1 MPIARAL
8 LEQAIT
14 DNLLLDA
21 LPPEFDV
28 LGTRYSGKVRENFS
42 GHAGAQLPSGER
54 LIVVTDRI
62 SAFDVVL
69 GLIPFKGQV
78 LNGLAAYWFEQT
90 GATFPNHVLGV
101 PDAAAMRTVECE
113 PIKIE
118 MVVRAYLTGSSSTSI
133 WRAYERGERTFCGH
147 ALPEGL
153 RRHQQLPRVLVT
165 PTTKASKGE
174 HDLNIS
180 RAELIEQG
188 VIAPALFDRLER
200 QCLELF
206 ARGQQLAAA
215 RGLILVDTK
224 YELGKRSDGTIVLI
238 DEIHTPDSSRYWY
251 AEGYEAAMAEGRD
264 PRALD
269 KEFVRTWLVAQGF
282 VGEGTPP
289 QLTDEVRIE
298 LAQRY
303 IETYE
308 RLTGREFVP
317 DLRPPIERLR
327 THLLGR

>member
-8 LEQAIT
+8 LEQALS

-42 GHAGAQLPSGER
+42 GTGSAGALAKGER
-54 LIVVTDRI
+54 IIVVSDRI

-90 GATFPNHVLGV
+90 GATFPNHVLAI
-101 PDAAAMRTVECE
+101 PDPAAMRTIECE

-133 WRAYERGERTFCGH
+133 WRAYERGERVFCGH
-147 ALPEGL
+147 ALPDDL
-153 RRHQQLPRVLVT
+153 RRHDRLPQVLVT
-165 PTTKASKGE
+165 PTTKAAKGE

-188 VIAPALFDRLER
+188 VIDAALFDQLER
-200 QCLELF
+200 RCLELF
-206 ARGQQLAAA
+206 ALGQRIAAE

-224 YELGKRSDGTIVLI
+224 YELGRRPDGTIVLI

-251 AEGYEAAMAEGRD
+251 AYGYEQAMRSGSD

-282 VGEGTPP
+282 TGEGTPP
-289 QLTDEVRIE
+289 RLTDEVRIE

-308 RLTGREFVP
+308 RITGREFVP
-317 DLRPPIERLR
+317 DLRPPVERLR
-327 THLLGR
+327 DSLLG

>member
-1 MPIARAL
+1 MPISRAL
-8 LEQAIT
+8 LEQAIA
-14 DNLLLDA
+14 DDLLLDS
-21 LPPEFDV
+21 LPTEFDV
-28 LGTRYSGKVRENFS
+28 LGHRYSGKVRENFS
-42 GHAGAQLPSGER
+42 REGER
-54 LIVVTDRI
+54 IIIVSDRI

-69 GLIPFKGQV
+69 GTVPFKGQV
-78 LNGLAAYWFEQT
+78 LNGLAAYWFEVT
-90 GATFPNHVLGV
+90 GSTFPNHVIAI
-101 PDAAAMRTVECE
+101 PDPAAMRTVECE
-113 PIKIE
+113 PIKVE

-133 WRAYERGERTFCGH
+133 WRAYERGERVFCGH
-147 ALPEGL
+147 AIPDGL
-153 RRHQQLPRVLVT
+153 RRHQPLPEILVT

-174 HDLNIS
+174 HDHNIS
-180 RAELIEQG
+180 RAELIASG
-188 VIAPALFDRLER
+188 VIDGLLFDRLER

-206 ARGQQLAAA
+206 ALGQKIAAE

-224 YELGKRSDGTIVLI
+224 YELGRRADGGIVLI

-282 VGEGTPP
+282 TGDGVPP
-289 QLTDEVRIE
+289 KLTDEVRIE

-303 IETYE
+303 VETFE
-308 RLTGREFVP
+308 RITGREFQP

-327 THLLGR
+327 ANLLGR